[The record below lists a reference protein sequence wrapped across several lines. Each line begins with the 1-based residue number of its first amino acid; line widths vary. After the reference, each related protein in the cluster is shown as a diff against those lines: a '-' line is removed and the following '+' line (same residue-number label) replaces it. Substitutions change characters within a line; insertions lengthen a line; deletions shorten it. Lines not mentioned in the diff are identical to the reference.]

1 IASHPRGTHLVD
13 AHAGRVAVVVDA
25 HVAHAG
31 GLEHLG
37 HVVHHVAA
45 HQTLVLADRAVDRE
59 HRQAPLVRPRL
70 VERYAVVGIGQHLAE
85 RGRADAPRP
94 RPRRLVLVSAAE
106 TELRDRAL
114 PSLPA
119 RAALIAEAAQVL
131 AAVAEQIPVAGD
143 VEAGR
148 PAAVVVAVA
157 EALDLALGAA
167 AKVVIHQVAA
177 EHAGA
182 R

>member
-1 IASHPRGTHLVD
+1 
-13 AHAGRVAVVVDA
+13 
-25 HVAHAG
+25 
-31 GLEHLG
+31 
-37 HVVHHVAA
+37 
-45 HQTLVLADRAVDRE
+45 
-59 HRQAPLVRPRL
+59 
-70 VERYAVVGIGQHLAE
+70 RYAVVGIGQHLAE

-182 R
+182 RAQAVGPDVGRGAHQDPSRVQRRRAEKDY